1 MDLSTLRESGRK
13 ETVEAS
19 CTSTSPRRV
28 SPSGRIALRL
38 ISPQGRLSTD
48 GDSSKLLKPVQ
59 DSNSPQRFR
68 RSMDEKSTPK
78 KVARNRG
85 YRQLV
90 HSTWHGAFD
99 GTSLLSDLAVNLKS
113 IDNLDTAIVHSSN
126 SDNAEVVTA
135 CSTMSTP
142 TKCVEYS
149 QFSPPMVTPARSCP
163 LETRFKR
170 QYNMQSK
177 LPSPAHSIAREEA
190 PFLDCESHKEV
201 EEFVSPISVDIGE
214 SNGVHEPIE
223 IRHILERYYSNQPR
237 IGIDEDGTSQD
248 DLSSGDREQSNKPA
262 DSAENIK
269 VVVRVRPI
277 NDNGIP
283 AIRLVNNVVEVHKP
297 GNVNSVLESQKP
309 KVRRYGFDNAFDGNA
324 SQQDI
329 YEATA
334 KDLVPRVFEGINGT
348 VFAYGCTSAGK
359 TYTMIGDDKEEGIVQ
374 LSLKSLF
381 QLKQELYPD
390 ALVHFSFMQ
399 VYNECVFDLLTT
411 SNRPLD
417 VQEDNGDVRVP
428 LLTVTRVDD
437 CDSVLV
443 LLAKGIKARKM
454 AMTDANRQSSRSH
467 AIMQITVSTQH
478 TTARL
483 SFVDLAGSERAGEGE
498 ARAERLKESS
508 YINQSLLALA
518 NCISS
523 LADTTSRKA
532 RIKYRDSKLT
542 LLLKNALFN
551 NAAVVMITAIHPG
564 LQFMCESS
572 NSLKYAQRAKEVKVA
587 LEAPS
592 AEAEETDYAA
602 ALKEAYAAIAHIGQ
616 ILPESVHNAV
626 VKSLRASPLSGKH
639 AFVSLLKTLRKH
651 SHDAH
656 S

>member
-1 MDLSTLRESGRK
+1 MDLSAVVDAGRK
-13 ETVEAS
+13 ETADAS
-19 CTSTSPRRV
+19 CTSASPKRV

-38 ISPQGRLSTD
+38 VSPQGRPSAE
-48 GDSSKLLKPVQ
+48 GDSAKPLQHVQ
-59 DSNSPQRFR
+59 DSNLTQRFR
-68 RSMDEKSTPK
+68 RGMDDKGTPK
-78 KVARNRG
+78 RVARNRG
-85 YRQLV
+85 YRKLV
-90 HSTWHGAFD
+90 QSTWHGALD
-99 GTSLLSDLAVNLKS
+99 GAPLVSDLAVNLKS
-113 IDNLDTAIVHSSN
+113 ADHMDTAVAEGSS
-126 SDNAEVVTA
+126 SDGAEMVAA

-142 TKCVEYS
+142 TKCAENN
-149 QFSPPMVTPARSCP
+149 QFTTPMIATSRSCP
-163 LETRFKR
+163 SESRIKR
-170 QYNMQSK
+170 QHNMESR
-177 LPSPAHSIAREEA
+177 LPSPTHSIARDDA
-190 PFLDCESHKEV
+190 LFLDCESHKEV
-201 EEFVSPISVDIGE
+201 EEFLSPMSVDTGGF
-214 SNGVHEPIE
+214 SSVHETIE
-223 IRHILERYYSNQPR
+223 IRQILESYYTNQPCKP
-237 IGIDEDGTSQD
+237 IEVDGASQEDLPSV
-248 DLSSGDREQSNKPA
+248 DRARDNTPA
-262 DSAENIK
+262 ECAENIK

-277 NDNGIP
+277 DDNGIP
-283 AIRLVNNVVEVHKP
+283 AIRLVDNVVEVHKP
-297 GNVNSVLESQKP
+297 GNVHSVLESQRP
-309 KVRRYGFDNAFDGNA
+309 KVYRYGFDSAFDGGA

-334 KDLVPRVFEGINGT
+334 KDLVPKAFEGINGT

-359 TYTMIGDDKEEGIVQ
+359 TYTMIGDEKEEGIVQ

-381 QLKQELYPD
+381 ELRQELYPD

-411 SNRPLD
+411 GNRQLD
-417 VQEDNGDVRVP
+417 VQEDNGEVRVP
-428 LLTVTRVDD
+428 HLTVIRVDD

-518 NCISS
+518 NCISG

-564 LQFMCESS
+564 SQFMSESS

-592 AEAEETDYAA
+592 AETEEADYAA
-602 ALKEAYAAIAHIGQ
+602 ALKEAYTAIAHIGQ
-616 ILPESVHNAV
+616 MLPESVHNAV
-626 VKSLRASPLSGKH
+626 IKSLRASPLSGKH
-639 AFVSLLKTLRKH
+639 AFVSLLKTLRKP
-651 SHDAH
+651 SHDTH